1 MAFPNLFSS
10 LFLKKSLL
18 GISCHQIMS
27 PDSFLYYIHLLIPLL
42 LHFILPWFSYA
53 AYYHAVQYYQLYSCQ
68 FLVIFL
74 LLFSLSVI
82 TNCLLHH
89 GLQHTRLP
97 FPSTYPRACSN
108 SCPLSRWCHT
118 MISTSV
124 VPFYFC
130 LQSFPASGSFP
141 MSQFFK

>member
-18 GISCHQIMS
+18 GILCHQITS
-27 PDSFLYYIHLLIPLL
+27 PDSFLNSIHLLIPLL

-53 AYYHAVQYYQLYSCQ
+53 AYYHAIQYYQLYSCQ

-74 LLFSLSVI
+74 LLFSLSVM
-82 TNCLLHH
+82 TNFLLHH

-108 SCPLSRWCHT
+108 SCPLSWWCHT
-118 MISTSV
+118 MISSSV
-124 VPFYFC
+124 VPFYFS

-141 MSQFFK
+141 MSQFFT